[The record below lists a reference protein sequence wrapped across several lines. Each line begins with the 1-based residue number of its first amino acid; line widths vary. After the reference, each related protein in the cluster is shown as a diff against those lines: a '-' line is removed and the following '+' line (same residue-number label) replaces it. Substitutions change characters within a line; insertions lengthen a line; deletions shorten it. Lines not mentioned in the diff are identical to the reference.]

1 MTAKMLSAQ
10 DLGRGQLQLLNP
22 QPGHMGPPEP
32 ADLKVLDHSETEEE
46 VPGAIPTQA
55 AKVFGAV

>member
-22 QPGHMGPPEP
+22 QPGHMGPPAP
-32 ADLKVLDHSETEEE
+32 ADLKVLDHSETEED
-46 VPGAIPTQA
+46 VPVAVPSHA
-55 AKVFGAV
+55 AKVFGEL